1 MVMFLQEPKR
11 KANPFVTIQK
21 RRPRPFVQLKPR
33 QYHDEGFNTRSLP
46 SCSSAYDKARDPLFA
61 SKTRY
66 EGEMADREAAAR
78 VEIER
83 KKTMVAPLYNKGPYQ
98 MITSAEQCLTIGRK

>member
-1 MVMFLQEPKR
+1 MFYQGPQKQERPIGKPVKR
-11 KANPFVTIQK
+11 T
-21 RRPRPFVQLKPR
+21 PRPFVTLAPR
-33 QYHDEGFNTRSLP
+33 HYHDEGYNTRSLP
-46 SCSSAYDKARDPLFA
+46 SCTSAYDKARDPLFA

-98 MITSAEQCLTIGRK
+98 MITSAEQCLTMGRK